1 MKNDKNLTMSKKGSN
16 YIFTS
21 TVNYKNNASLTH
33 QEVVVDKNLNIKKVT
48 VYDTDEN
55 AQIKVSF
62 NSIDMNAKFDDD
74 YFVLEQNMRTISN
87 EEDTTSRNTM
97 QEISD
102 LEEAV
107 YPMYLPEGTYLETE
121 KTVDLDEGSRII
133 LTFAGETPF
142 MLVEEPALKE
152 DEMLVIPTSGD
163 LDLFRDSVAIVD
175 ETSVN
180 FVSDGVEYY
189 LVSSDM
195 SSEELVNVAKSISV
209 MPVNK

>member
-74 YFVLEQNMRTISN
+74 YFVLEQNMQTISN

>member
-21 TVNYKNNASLTH
+21 TVKYKNNASLTH